1 MGRKHPFT
9 MRTKLIFMFLGLIV
23 LPLGFFGTMLFA
35 IQRNITE
42 SYVAESLER
51 STSQLAERL
60 NQELQAVCGL
70 GNLYYLDGELVEALS
85 EGGETGLRPETVREI
100 TSRYSAYPGRIH
112 ADASVLTP
120 EGKLYGGQSY
130 TGILDPLAVARTAE
144 AGGSNTVWRSSFDF
158 PEGAVSG
165 DYLYAVRALH
175 NHGTWEP
182 TGTLLLSMR
191 ETELRKIYS
200 GYLTESQNAYLL
212 DRRGNVISFVNNQ
225 GIPYQPDAA
234 RCALYYGFFP
244 DEAEGRPQYVTYHTI
259 TSGAWTL
266 VVASDPVV
274 LLQPYKT
281 ATNAFLAALLLCFAV
296 AVVLSFIFSA
306 RFVRPVR
313 QLCDNIALVKE
324 GNFDTMVPVTSSD
337 EIGQLSEQYNEMLL
351 RLKELL
357 AGMVEEQES
366 RHRAEMQALQAQ
378 INPHFIYNALASVRF
393 LVFSGKNDEADRA
406 LLSLINILRGTLSNP
421 HILSTVG
428 QEIKLLQDY
437 VSLQRI
443 SFSKPLDVEF
453 DVDESVRDCRIC
465 KLTLQ
470 PIVENA
476 FIHGFEGNLE
486 HCRLT
491 VRVRDLGDRA
501 EITVEDNGTGFDTHS
516 ARPTNWGGV
525 ESPHNGLGVENV
537 RQRLTLTFGQSC
549 GLEIKSRPG
558 CGTVARITIPK
569 TGEKGSI
576 LVYDNPGR

>member
-1 MGRKHPFT
+1 MRQKHPFT

-23 LPLGFFGTMLFA
+23 LPLGFFGTMLFS
-35 IQRNITE
+35 IQQNITE
-42 SYVAESLER
+42 TYVVESLEK
-51 STSQLAERL
+51 STAQLAERF

-70 GNLYYLDGELVEALS
+70 GNLYYLDEELAEALTGE
-85 EGGETGLRPETVREI
+85 EGPALHPEAIREMV
-100 TSRYSAYPGRIH
+100 SKYSAYPGRIH
-112 ADASVLTP
+112 ADASVLMP
-120 EGKLYGGQSY
+120 EGALYGGRSY
-130 TGILDPLAVARTAE
+130 TGVRDPAAVREVAQ
-144 AGGSNTVWRSSFDF
+144 AGGSNTVWRSPFDF

-165 DYLYAVRALH
+165 DYVYVLRSLH

-182 TGTLLLSMR
+182 VGTLLLSMR
-191 ETELRKIYS
+191 ETELRKVYS
-200 GYLTESQNAYLL
+200 GYLSESQNAYLL
-212 DRRGNVISFVNNQ
+212 DRKGNVISFVNNQ
-225 GIPYQPDAA
+225 GIEYRPDVS
-234 RCALYYGFFP
+234 RCTLYYGFYL
-244 DEAEGRPQYVTYHTI
+244 DEAGERPQYVTYHTI
-259 TSGAWTL
+259 SSSAWIL

-274 LLQPYKT
+274 LLQPYKV
-281 ATNAFLAALLLCFAV
+281 ATNTFLGALLLWFAITI
-296 AVVLSFIFSA
+296 VLSVVFSA

-324 GNFDTMVPVTSSD
+324 GDFDTMVPVTSSD
-337 EIGQLSEQYNEMLL
+337 EIGQLSIQYNEMLL

-393 LVFSGKNDEADRA
+393 LVFSGKNGEADQA

-453 DVDESVRDCRIC
+453 DVDEAVRDCRIC

-476 FIHGFEGNLE
+476 FIHGFKGNPE
-486 HCRLT
+486 RCRLT

-501 EITVEDNGTGFDTHS
+501 EITVEDNGTGFDTRS
-516 ARPTNWGGV
+516 AQPTNWGGV
-525 ESPHNGLGVENV
+525 ESPHNGLGIENV

-549 GLEIKSRPG
+549 GLEVNSRPG
-558 CGTVARITIPK
+558 SGTVVRITIPK

>member
-1 MGRKHPFT
+1 MREKHPLT

-23 LPLGFFGTMLFA
+23 LPLGFFGTMLFS
-35 IQRNITE
+35 IQQNVTE
-42 SYVAESLER
+42 SYVVESLEK
-51 STSQLAERL
+51 STTQLAERL

-70 GNLYYLDGELVEALS
+70 GNLYYLDGELAEGLS
-85 EGGETGLRPETVREI
+85 AGDGLHLRLEPVRELL
-100 TSRYSAYPGRIH
+100 SKYSAYPGRIY

-120 EGKLYGGQSY
+120 EGELYGGRSY
-130 TGILDPLAVARTAE
+130 TGILDPAAARALPAE
-144 AGGSNTVWRSSFDF
+144 SGNTVWRSHLDF

-165 DYLYAVRALH
+165 DYVYAVRALH
-175 NHGTWEP
+175 DHSTWES
-182 TGTLLLSMR
+182 TGTLLLSVR

-212 DRRGNVISFVNNQ
+212 DRQGNVVSFVDNQ
-225 GIPYQPDAA
+225 GIGYRPDAA
-234 RCALYYGFFP
+234 RCSLYYGFFL
-244 DEAEGRPQYVTYHTI
+244 DKAGERPQYVAYRTI
-259 TSGAWTL
+259 SASGWTL

-274 LLQPYKT
+274 LLQPYQV
-281 ATNAFLAALLLCFAV
+281 ATSTFLGALLLYFAV
-296 AVVLSFIFSA
+296 TIVLSVVFSA
-306 RFVRPVR
+306 QFVRPVR

-324 GNFDTMVPVTSSD
+324 GNFDTMVPVTSRD
-337 EIGQLSEQYNEMLL
+337 EIGQLSVQYNEMLL

-393 LVFSGKNDEADRA
+393 LVFSGKNEEADRA

-421 HILSTVG
+421 HVLSTVG

-443 SFSKPLDVEF
+443 SFSKPLEVEF

-476 FIHGFEGNLE
+476 FIHGFKGSLDR
-486 HCRLT
+486 CRLT
-491 VRVRDLGDRA
+491 VRARDLGDLA
-501 EITVEDNGTGFDTHS
+501 EITVEDNGTGFDTRS
-516 ARPTNWGGV
+516 ARPTKWGGV
-525 ESPHNGLGVENV
+525 ETPHNGLGVENV
-537 RQRLTLTFGQSC
+537 RQRLKLTFGEAGS
-549 GLEIKSRPG
+549 LETDSRPG
-558 CGTVARITIPK
+558 AGTVVRITIPK
-569 TGEKGSI
+569 TGEKGRI
-576 LVYDNPGR
+576 LVYDNPDR

>member
-1 MGRKHPFT
+1 
-9 MRTKLIFMFLGLIV
+9 
-23 LPLGFFGTMLFA
+23 
-35 IQRNITE
+35 
-42 SYVAESLER
+42 
-51 STSQLAERL
+51 
-60 NQELQAVCGL
+60 
-70 GNLYYLDGELVEALS
+70 
-85 EGGETGLRPETVREI
+85 
-100 TSRYSAYPGRIH
+100 
-112 ADASVLTP
+112 
-120 EGKLYGGQSY
+120 
-130 TGILDPLAVARTAE
+130 
-144 AGGSNTVWRSSFDF
+144 
-158 PEGAVSG
+158 
-165 DYLYAVRALH
+165 
-175 NHGTWEP
+175 
-182 TGTLLLSMR
+182 
-191 ETELRKIYS
+191 
-200 GYLTESQNAYLL
+200 
-212 DRRGNVISFVNNQ
+212 
-225 GIPYQPDAA
+225 
-234 RCALYYGFFP
+234 
-244 DEAEGRPQYVTYHTI
+244 
-259 TSGAWTL
+259 
-266 VVASDPVV
+266 
-274 LLQPYKT
+274 
-281 ATNAFLAALLLCFAV
+281 
-296 AVVLSFIFSA
+296 
-306 RFVRPVR
+306 
-313 QLCDNIALVKE
+313 
-324 GNFDTMVPVTSSD
+324 MVPVTSSD